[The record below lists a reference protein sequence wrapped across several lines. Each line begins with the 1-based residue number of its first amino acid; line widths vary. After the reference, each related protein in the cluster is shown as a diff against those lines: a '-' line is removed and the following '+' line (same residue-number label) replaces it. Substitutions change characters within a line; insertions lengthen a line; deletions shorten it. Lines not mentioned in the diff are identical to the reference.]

1 MMRPMGRVIVGSK
14 CYICA
19 SPHSVHL
26 GFTSFLEPKIEAYCE
41 SCFYCI
47 SEVKRIKISNIE
59 YESSTGPTEYEIILE
74 YDENE

>member
-1 MMRPMGRVIVGSK
+1 MRPVGRLIVGSE
-14 CYICA
+14 CFTCT

-41 SCFYCI
+41 GCFYCI
-47 SEVKRIKISNIE
+47 SEVKRIKIKNIE

>member
-1 MMRPMGRVIVGSK
+1 MMRPVGMLSVGSK

-19 SPHSVHL
+19 HPNPVHL

-41 SCFYCI
+41 SCFWCI
-47 SEVKRIKISNIE
+47 SEVKRIKIIKIE
-59 YESSTGPTEYEIILE
+59 SEKCVGSTEYEIILE